1 MCQWFQTW
9 RARAFADSFGRPRT
23 VDAGECQGEQT
34 PRIYGFVR
42 AGRSGQ
48 KFGCGSTLV
57 IDAVQINRLGASDGR
72 LRSPALLPGLL
83 GIPSVLQAASL
94 GEPGSAR
101 GGAESRS
108 IDRSRC
114 LKTSLWAAY

>member
-1 MCQWFQTW
+1 MCQRFQTW

-48 KFGCGSTLV
+48 KFGCGTTLV
-57 IDAVQINRLGASDGR
+57 INAVQINRLGASDGR
-72 LRSPALLPGLL
+72 LRPW
-83 GIPSVLQAASL
+83 
-94 GEPGSAR
+94 
-101 GGAESRS
+101 
-108 IDRSRC
+108 
-114 LKTSLWAAY
+114 T